1 MAEFVTTGYR
11 SYFPAVRMMVEAA
24 KLESEKAGILAVYN
38 AVMDKIDVPSSAP
51 SSPGSPPHRFTGDLV
66 EGTVHM
72 EDPVRGAFIGFKP
85 PASHAHL
92 LQFGT
97 PHMAPRPFLDVA
109 FEESGAQHKMEDAFR
124 KMMGGL

>member
-1 MAEFVTTGYR
+1 MAEFIQTGFY
-11 SYFPAVRMMVEAA
+11 SYLPIVKARIEAA
-24 KLESEKAGILAVYN
+24 KLAAEEAGILAVYH
-38 AVMDKIDVPSSAP
+38 AVMEKIDTPSSVP

-66 EGTVHM
+66 EGTVYTV
-72 EDPVRGAFIGFKP
+72 DPVRGALIGFKS

-124 KMMGGL
+124 MVMGGL